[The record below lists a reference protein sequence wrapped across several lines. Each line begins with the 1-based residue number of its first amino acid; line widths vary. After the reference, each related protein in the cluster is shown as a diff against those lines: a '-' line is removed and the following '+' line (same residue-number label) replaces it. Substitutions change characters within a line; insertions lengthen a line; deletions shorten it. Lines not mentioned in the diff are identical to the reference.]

1 MDAAY
6 VSALAALAGSAIGG
20 LTSFATAWSTQHKQA
35 RAQRL
40 AESRTKREALY
51 GQFIDEASK
60 LFADALQNHQENA
73 TNLIGLYTM
82 INKMRLLSS
91 PLIIRNAEKV
101 VQAIVN
107 TYGAPAKAFHELHEL
122 IISDEVDPLRPFSE
136 ACREELRVL
145 GPSSI
150 EKI

>member
-1 MDAAY
+1 LDAAY

-20 LTSFATAWSTQHKQA
+20 LTSFATAWSTQHTQA

-40 AESRTKREALY
+40 SESRTKRETLY

-60 LFADALQNHQENA
+60 LFANALQNQDEQA
-73 TNLIGLYTM
+73 SNLIALYTM

-91 PLIIRNAEKV
+91 PQIIQSAEKV
-101 VQAIVN
+101 VETIVE
-107 TYGAPAKAFHELHEL
+107 TYRAPAKAFHELHEL
-122 IISDEVDPLRPFSE
+122 MISDEMDPLRPFSE
-136 ACREELRVL
+136 ACREELRML